1 MYAVIECGGKQ
12 YRVQEGDF
20 LKVEK
25 LPVAVGSNVTIDK
38 VLLIGGEQTV
48 IGNPFVEGA
57 KVVASVLNQDKNKKI
72 LVFHYKAKKNIRV
85 RYGHRQPFT
94 GLLIQKIV
102 KAGES
107 ADVAEQ
113 PVKAKKAAKTAKA
126 EQAATSEVKATKSAK
141 VETEAKPK
149 ATRAKKAAKTEA

>member
-25 LPVAVGSNVTIDK
+25 LPAAVGSNVTIDK

-57 KVVASVLNQDKNKKI
+57 KVVASVLNQDKDKKI

-107 ADVAEQ
+107 ADITEQ
-113 PVKAKKAAKTAKA
+113 PVKVKKTAKA
-126 EQAATSEVKATKSAK
+126 EQAATSEVKATKAAKVAK
-141 VETEAKPK
+141 VETEEKPK